1 MHFLGNLHWSVIFQD
16 LGIPIG
22 LLVGFIK
29 FVDMLVN
36 LEAADLVGPATAKLI
51 LAPIYGGCI
60 ALIGYFWASGSS
72 NDFNDSMQKTA
83 ISWWVPASSI
93 TSFLI
98 ILLLTLR
105 ETALVTYFFEPLPF
119 SILIV
124 VAAMALKS
132 SKSNRIVALT
142 NSLLFGAMLN
152 TAVQVVFYFDAND
165 NPDDL
170 GYFVGCSCL
179 ALSYGLIC
187 YVCIYL
193 SSYKFAQSEKINAS
207 RVTWHWL
214 EISGFLIFMFLAPE
228 TMKANFANI
237 RDNDAHN
244 ALESRV
250 QELEKKLNIKDLTQ
264 NK

>member
-1 MHFLGNLHWSVIFQD
+1 MHFLGKLHWSVIFQD

-22 LLVGFIK
+22 LFVGFIK
-29 FVDMLVN
+29 FVGMLAN
-36 LEAADLVGPATAKLI
+36 LEDIIFVGPATAKLI
-51 LAPIYGGCI
+51 LAPIYGGCM
-60 ALIGYFWASGSS
+60 ALIGYFWKSGSS
-72 NDFNDSMQKTA
+72 TSLDPMQTTA

-93 TSFLI
+93 ISFLMMV
-98 ILLLTLR
+98 LLTMR
-105 ETALVTYFFEPLPF
+105 EAAPVTLFFQPLPL

-124 VAAMALKS
+124 VAVMALKS
-132 SKSNRIVALT
+132 SKGNRIVALT

-152 TAVQVVFYFDAND
+152 TAVQVVFYLDAND
-165 NPDDL
+165 NPDLL
-170 GYFVGCSCL
+170 GRPVAFACL
-179 ALSYGLIC
+179 GLSYGLIC

-228 TMKANFANI
+228 TIKANFANI

-250 QELEKKLNIKDLTQ
+250 QDLEKKLNIKDLTQ